1 LTGDPEPGIV
11 HLFLRN
17 PMTQREIND
26 AIALAFGNLAET
38 NQMIYDYWISE
49 LYDEDG
55 DLVCDAWNAE
65 NLKLMEDDVMEQVLA
80 ADNL

>member
-1 LTGDPEPGIV
+1 
-11 HLFLRN
+11 
-17 PMTQREIND
+17 MTQAELND
-26 AIALAFGNLAET
+26 AISLAFGNLAET